1 MMPGHISRP
10 TATVPPGGLEVTV
23 ALPVPWYRLLD
34 RRQWN
39 TLVASNLGWLFDGYE
54 TYALILT
61 VAVALRQ
68 LLSVGEVTRLPFYA
82 GAVIATTLFG
92 WGVGG
97 ILGGIVAD
105 YIGRKR
111 MMMYAILAY
120 AALTGLSALAWSWE
134 SFAILRFLVGIA
146 IGSEWGT
153 GTSMMAEMWP
163 TGARGKGAGLMQC
176 GLGIGFFVA
185 SLVWFLVSSTGPGA
199 WRVMFLL
206 GVLPALA
213 TLWIR
218 RNIVEPELWVDV
230 DRRRRAAKATQARGQ
245 ALDAQ
250 ERALSQF
257 TLAALFSDRRLRRL
271 TIIGSLMSL
280 TTTVAWWGVSTWV
293 PPYVATIGPP
303 SVLSPDQW
311 AGVAGMAYNVGAI
324 AGYIGLGFA
333 ADRFGRKPVTAC
345 YFLFSLILTPVLFLW
360 VHGIAVVLAV
370 TVVNGF
376 FTLGQYT
383 WMPTWL
389 PEVFPTHVRA
399 TGVSFVFNA
408 ARFVA
413 FLGPLVAGTLISQL
427 GGYGL
432 AATLVG
438 LIYILGL
445 GAVWFFPETRGKPL
459 PT

>member
-1 MMPGHISRP
+1 MTQSQVATRP
-10 TATVPPGGLEVTV
+10 DTRQAAAPT
-23 ALPVPWYRLLD
+23 VPWYRLLN
-34 RRQWN
+34 RQQWN
-39 TLVASNLGWLFDGYE
+39 TLFAANLGWLFDGYE

-68 LLSVGEVTRLPFYA
+68 LLSQSELPRLPFYA

-97 ILGGIVAD
+97 IIGGIVAD
-105 YIGRKR
+105 YLGRKR

-120 AALTGLSALAWSWE
+120 AILTGLSALAWSWE
-134 SFAILRFLVGIA
+134 SFAVLRLLVGVA

-163 TGARGKGAGLMQC
+163 PHARGKGAGLMQC

-185 SLVWFLVSSTGPGA
+185 SLVWVFVSGAGPNA
-199 WRVMFLL
+199 WRFMFVL

-218 RNIVEPELWVDV
+218 RSIVEPELWVEV
-230 DRRRRAAKATQARGQ
+230 DRRRREARSALAQGHD
-245 ALDAQ
+245 LDA
-250 ERALSQF
+250 ESRAHAQF
-257 TLAALFSDRRLRRL
+257 TLAALFSDPRLRKL

-293 PPYVATIGPP
+293 PPYVATLGPQN
-303 SVLSPDQW
+303 VLSPEQW
-311 AGVAGMAYNVGAI
+311 AGVAGMAYNIGAV

-333 ADRFGRKPVTAC
+333 ADRWGRKPVTAT
-345 YFLFSLILTPVLFLW
+345 YFLLSLLLTPVLFLW
-360 VHGIAVVLAV
+360 VKDIGLVLVV
-370 TVVNGF
+370 TVINGF

-389 PEVFPTHVRA
+389 PEVFPTRVRA

-413 FLGPLVAGTLISQL
+413 FLGPLVAGTLIGAL
-427 GGYGL
+427 GGYSI

-445 GAVWFFPETRGKPL
+445 VAVWFFPETRGQEL
-459 PT
+459 PS

>member
-1 MMPGHISRP
+1 MQGRLSTAPAVDRTASAARP
-10 TATVPPGGLEVTV
+10 V
-23 ALPVPWYRLLD
+23 AWYRLLD
-34 RRQWN
+34 RTQWN
-39 TLVASNLGWLFDGYE
+39 TLLAANLGWLFDGYE

-68 LLSVGEVTRLPFYA
+68 LLSASEAPRLPFYA

-97 ILGGIVAD
+97 ILGGVIAD

-111 MMMYAILAY
+111 MMMYSIFAY
-120 AALTGLSALAWSWE
+120 ATLTGLSALAWSWE
-134 SFAILRFLVGIA
+134 SFAILRLLVGIA

-163 TGARGKGAGLMQC
+163 PHARGKGAGLMQC

-185 SLVWFLVSSTGPGA
+185 SLVWFFVSGTGPGA
-199 WRVMFLL
+199 WRFMFLL

-230 DRRRRAAKATQARGQ
+230 DRRRRAARAAQARGQ
-245 ALDAQ
+245 ALDA
-250 ERALSQF
+250 EEHAVAQF
-257 TLAALFSDRRLRRL
+257 TLAALFRDARLRKL
-271 TIIGSLMSL
+271 TIVGSLMSL

-293 PPYVATIGPP
+293 PPYVATLGPS

-311 AGVAGMAYNVGAI
+311 AGVAGMAYNVGAV

-333 ADRFGRKPVTAC
+333 ADRFGRKPVTAA
-345 YFLFSLILTPVLFLW
+345 YFLLSLILTPVLFLW
-360 VHGIAVVLAV
+360 VHSIGLVLAV
-370 TVVNGF
+370 TVINGF

-413 FLGPLVAGTLISQL
+413 FLGPLVAGTLIGAL
-427 GGYGL
+427 GGYSL

-445 GAVWFFPETRGKPL
+445 VAVWFFPETRGKPL
-459 PT
+459 PV